1 MDAHAVWTIR
11 SASCLWTTWVAVNHV
26 AYSSLASR
34 SHRWCERHAWFA
46 AHPPLAP
53 SSCLPCSL
61 ARKKKSSWPCLLA
74 PRPNTRQ
81 FWPSLA
87 NTYGVPS
94 LVQQPWQ
101 AIAVIELPKQ
111 HGIPSAPYLKPVMPR
126 APVELPRSRLTVDT
140 TQCGIPAS
148 GEDL

>member
-1 MDAHAVWTIR
+1 MR
-11 SASCLWTTWVAVNHV
+11 FGLSALHPVCGRHGLPSIMLHILVLLLEATDGVRGMRGLLLILPWRLHHV
-26 AYSSLASR
+26 FLV
-34 SHRWCERHAWFA
+34 
-46 AHPPLAP
+46 PL
-53 SSCLPCSL
+53 
-61 ARKKKSSWPCLLA
+61 RGKKKSSWPCLLA